1 MSHRDVHL
9 HLDAYLGVRQ
19 ALGFQMRAERTLL
32 RDFVRSLETD
42 ADAGPIR
49 AYLAVDWACAS
60 SAQRGASGAAQRLSM
75 ARSFL
80 MYLRTIL
87 PETEVPD
94 SGLVRAFRR
103 PKPYLFTAS
112 QITALIHAAQDFG
125 PPQAPSV
132 PIPSPPSSVCWPVQ
146 GSGWVRRSAS
156 RCRTCTWMPRRRSC
170 TLARP
175 NSTNHGWS
183 RSIPPLSY
191 HSATTPLCGP
201 PCTTRRCRTS
211 SLSLSKAMR

>member
-112 QITALIHAAQDFG
+112 QITALIHAAEDFG
-125 PPQAPSV
+125 PHGSLL
-132 PIPSPPSSVCWPVQ
+132 PIPSPPSSVCWPGQ

-156 RCRTCTWMPRRRSC
+156 RCRTCTWMPRRRSGHRRDQIPQITGPAPSHHC
-170 TLARP
+170 RT
-175 NSTNHGWS
+175 T
-183 RSIPPLSY
+183 PPL
-191 HSATTPLCGP
+191 HRFADHPALRGVVGRLLC
-201 PCTTRRCRTS
+201 
-211 SLSLSKAMR
+211 L